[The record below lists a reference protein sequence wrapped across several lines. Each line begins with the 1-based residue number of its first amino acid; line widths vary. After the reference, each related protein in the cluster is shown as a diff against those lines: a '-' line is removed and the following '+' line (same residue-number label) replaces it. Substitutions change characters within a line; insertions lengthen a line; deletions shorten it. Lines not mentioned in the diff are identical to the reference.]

1 MQGPKFLDKFLSQNQ
16 PWPTLAI
23 PGHPWPTLAN
33 PGQPWPTLA
42 IPGQPWP
49 CVLDAP
55 PFPRHGP
62 FQRTLARCTAFLQG
76 QGWVGW
82 GEPGEGGPPPPLG
95 EEGGSLPL
103 PWGGGEGSSFSL
115 WDGGRGAPPP
125 PTLSPNFQLFYMCSN
140 SLRLTSNFVYRHIL
154 TSGVG

>member
-1 MQGPKFLDKFLSQNQ
+1 MQRPKFSDEFLSQKQ

-23 PGHPWPTLAN
+23 PGHPWPSLAI

-76 QGWVGW
+76 QGGW
-82 GEPGEGGPPPPLG
+82 GRGSSPSLGGGGGIPPPPLG
-95 EEGGSLPL
+95 GRGGVLLLPL
-103 PWGGGEGSSFSL
+103 GWGEECSPSTY
-115 WDGGRGAPPP
+115 
-125 PTLSPNFQLFYMCSN
+125 TLSKFSIFEMFSN